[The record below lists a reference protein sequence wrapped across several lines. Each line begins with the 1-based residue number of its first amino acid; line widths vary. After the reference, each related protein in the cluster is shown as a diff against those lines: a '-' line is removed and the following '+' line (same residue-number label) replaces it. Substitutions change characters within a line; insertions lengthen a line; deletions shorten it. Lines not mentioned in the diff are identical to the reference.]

1 MKEIMIWLNLM
12 CASLVSI
19 VLIGLIFIESK
30 DNQEDIIGVSAIWVF
45 LVCNSIVLIR
55 DKK

>member
-1 MKEIMIWLNLM
+1 MKEVMIWLNLM
-12 CASLVSI
+12 CVSLVSI

-30 DNQEDIIGVSAIWVF
+30 DNQEDIIGASAIWVF